1 MASDL
6 ADMDPVAKLEWHD
19 GVLKASS
26 PNLPPLAWTR
36 PADLAEAR
44 LEIEPSVE
52 ALAMEEGGDLLTAAF
67 AVVPFVREPLPK
79 PSFGPGITPAAREA
93 FLVFT
98 GQNASSQRADAFRV
112 MRGEPGDFV
121 VCARRYKDVWKAA
134 AFAVEP
140 TALTFRFEDL
150 YLQLPKTAHRYD
162 EYIAEVVRD
171 PNAKDPPQA
180 QTAGVVRETLAGV
193 PPDARIRLELQR
205 GGGFTLTFWPV
216 AAVHSR

>member
-1 MASDL
+1 MEPL
-6 ADMDPVAKLEWHD
+6 AKLEWHE

-44 LEIEPSVE
+44 LEIEPPVASL
-52 ALAMEEGGDLLTAAF
+52 ALEDGKDLLTAAF
-67 AVVPFVREPLPK
+67 AVVPFVREPLPR

-112 MRGEPGDFV
+112 MRGEPEDFV

-150 YLQLPKTAHRYD
+150 YLQLPKTA
-162 EYIAEVVRD
+162 
-171 PNAKDPPQA
+171 PPSTPRA
-180 QTAGVVRETLAGV
+180 ADRWGTPVSSAPEAGNSGSPTAASPPRATTCTSAG
-193 PPDARIRLELQR
+193 
-205 GGGFTLTFWPV
+205 
-216 AAVHSR
+216 

>member
-1 MASDL
+1 ME
-6 ADMDPVAKLEWHD
+6 PIGKLEWD
-19 GVLKASS
+19 GGVLKASS

-44 LEIEPSVE
+44 LEIEPPVE
-52 ALAMEEGGDLLTAAF
+52 SLVLDDGKDLLTAAF

-79 PSFGPGITPAAREA
+79 PSFGPGVTPAAREA

-140 TALTFRFEDL
+140 TALTFRFEDI
-150 YLQLPKTAHRYD
+150 YLQLPKTAPRYG
-162 EYIAEVVRD
+162 EYIVEVVRD
-171 PNAKDPPQA
+171 PNCKDPPEA
-180 QTAGVVRETLAGV
+180 QSAGVVRETITGA

-216 AAVHSR
+216 AAVHSK